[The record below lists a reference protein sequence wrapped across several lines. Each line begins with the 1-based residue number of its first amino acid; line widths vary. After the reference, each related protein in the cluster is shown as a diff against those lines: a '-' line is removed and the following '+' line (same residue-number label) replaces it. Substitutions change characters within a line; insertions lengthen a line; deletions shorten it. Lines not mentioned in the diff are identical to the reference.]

1 MRAKVLY
8 SNKAYIFFVLV
19 IILVLSSLVKATAD
33 LRKFKRNFRDEMAQ
47 RLDFEEK
54 VMRLQNG
61 QASLLAEA
69 KMLKSE
75 VLKSKKVIAQLK
87 EDLAREQSQRAALKV
102 ESQNTSE
109 AGGV

>member
-1 MRAKVLY
+1 MRAKVLF
-8 SNKAYIFFVLV
+8 SNKAYIVFAVV
-19 IILVLSSLVKATAD
+19 IILVLSTLVKASAD
-33 LRKFKRNFRDEMAQ
+33 LSKFKRNFRDEMAQ

-69 KMLKSE
+69 RMLKAQ
-75 VLKSKKVIAQLK
+75 VLKDKKVIAQLK

-102 ESQNTSE
+102 EFQNTSG